1 MSRLKTTRKSLTT
14 ENKKYVL
21 RDIHRRI
28 RSVSNPAQ
36 SMNEKKS
43 LAAKYRDK
51 ISEVGCVLFEVERV
65 RIVQGLLMN
74 NATLE
79 VILNGIAQRRTKEA
93 SRSVLNEGG
102 VRHNLIQTIGTDSLE
117 FERQVEFLRQMSA
130 IVRKQNSLQ
139 AYDQHSFELLVCAL
153 TIVKRSIKQFWN
165 SLIKQKEQTRCL
177 NT

>member
-1 MSRLKTTRKSLTT
+1 MT

-36 SMNEKKS
+36 PIKEKKS

-51 ISEVGCVLFEVERV
+51 IAEVGSVLFEVERIRV
-65 RIVQGLLMN
+65 VQDILMN
-74 NATLE
+74 YATLG
-79 VILNGIAQRRTKEA
+79 VILNGITQQRTEEDR
-93 SRSVLNEGG
+93 RSVLKEGG

-117 FERQVEFLRQMSA
+117 FERQVDFLRQMSA

-165 SLIKQKEQTRCL
+165 SLIEQKEQIRCL
-177 NT
+177 DT